1 MVPKCIHLAKVWNV
15 NILVLLYFFLY
26 QLDDQS
32 NLLITED
39 YRRIYIK
46 DSYDSYVCQDGVE

>member
-46 DSYDSYVCQDGVE
+46 DSYDS